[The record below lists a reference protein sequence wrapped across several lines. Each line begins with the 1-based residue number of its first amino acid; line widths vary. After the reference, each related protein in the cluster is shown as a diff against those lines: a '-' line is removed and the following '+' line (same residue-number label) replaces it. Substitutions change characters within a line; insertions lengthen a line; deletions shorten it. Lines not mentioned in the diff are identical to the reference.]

1 MVATYVFVELRQH
14 GDLVLPGARLNLGS
28 SVGFVPALAL
38 TVVAA
43 TVVGLLAQVLVF
55 GPLRAA
61 PPLARVV
68 AAVGLMIALQA
79 AVVLGFGTGPRA
91 VAPILPNQPVHV
103 LGATLARDRLW
114 LGALVVVAA
123 VVLGAVYRR
132 TTFGLATRA
141 ASESETG
148 AALLG
153 WSPAG
158 LAAGNWVIAAVLAG
172 LAGVLV
178 SPVTAL
184 DPSTYTLLVVPALA
198 AALVGRLTSFPVT
211 VAAGLALGMTQSEL
225 THLAATFKWLPRL
238 GLGDALP
245 FVVVVVAIAV
255 TGSRLPSRSAAAQAR
270 LPAAA
275 RPRHPTRAALVLVPA
290 AAIVL
295 ALVHGGWRVA
305 LVTSMTGAVVCLS
318 LVVLTGYVGQL
329 SLAQMAFAGVAG
341 FTLSRLAQGAG
352 VPFPLAPLVAAV
364 GAAALGLL
372 VGIPALRV
380 RGVNLAVVTLAAGV
394 AVEALVFRN
403 PSYTGGLKGSV
414 VPEPRLFGLDLG
426 IRVRHPGQYPR
437 LGFALLVLGVLVL
450 LALAVANLR
459 RSASGRRMLAVRA
472 NERAAAAAG
481 VDTGGV
487 KLLAFALSAFLAGVA
502 GTLAG
507 YQQGRLSFDSFGV
520 FVSLGFLAYAYLGGI
535 ATVGGALVGGVL
547 VGGGVA
553 STALDRWLGLGRF
566 HLLLSGVGLVAV
578 ALLVPEGIAGA
589 ATRAVKANS
598 RGRARTASVATT
610 ADAAGT
616 GR

>member
-14 GDLVLPGARLNLGS
+14 GDLVLGS

-103 LGATLARDRLW
+103 LGATVARDRLW

-184 DPSTYTLLVVPALA
+184 APSTYTLLVVPALA

-372 VGIPALRV
+372 VGCGASTWPSSPWPRAL
-380 RGVNLAVVTLAAGV
+380 
-394 AVEALVFRN
+394 
-403 PSYTGGLKGSV
+403 PSRPSS
-414 VPEPRLFGLDLG
+414 
-426 IRVRHPGQYPR
+426 
-437 LGFALLVLGVLVL
+437 
-450 LALAVANLR
+450 
-459 RSASGRRMLAVRA
+459 SATRPT
-472 NERAAAAAG
+472 RAASRAASSPSPAC
-481 VDTGGV
+481 
-487 KLLAFALSAFLAGVA
+487 SAWIW
-502 GTLAG
+502 G
-507 YQQGRLSFDSFGV
+507 Y
-520 FVSLGFLAYAYLGGI
+520 
-535 ATVGGALVGGVL
+535 
-547 VGGGVA
+547 
-553 STALDRWLGLGRF
+553 
-566 HLLLSGVGLVAV
+566 
-578 ALLVPEGIAGA
+578 GA
-589 ATRAVKANS
+589 ATP
-598 RGRARTASVATT
+598 ASTPASGSPYSCSGSSFCWPWPWPT
-610 ADAAGT
+610 
-616 GR
+616 